1 MGKHRKRDAF
11 GMTSKGVNFALA
23 ALALGG
29 TVLSGCASGPG
40 RLGGA
45 EGLEVIEGALPPPT
59 PEDIYAAAEFGGVGP
74 FDKLKI
80 DVFGIAELSDRLV
93 RVDANGTIG
102 FPLVGTVEVSGMTTS
117 EISRLIETRLKG
129 YVREPQVTTNLES
142 SETRTFTVYGEV
154 KQPGVFPVIGEASLM
169 QAVATARGIAEYGN
183 ASDVIVFRTVAGKR
197 MATLY
202 NLDAIS
208 RGAYADP
215 RIYPNDTVVVGDDKA
230 RRLFDD
236 VVGVATI
243 LATPL
248 TIVLTR

>member
-1 MGKHRKRDAF
+1 
-11 GMTSKGVNFALA
+11 MTTARLDGFRVASFVLAIGATALSA
-23 ALALGG
+23 
-29 TVLSGCASGPG
+29 CASGPG

-45 EGLEVIEGALPPPT
+45 QGLEVIEGTLPPPT
-59 PEDIYAAAEFGGVGP
+59 PDDLYASAEFGGIGP

-80 DVFGIAELSDRLV
+80 DVFGVDELSNRLV

-102 FPLVGTVEVSGMTTS
+102 FPLVGTLEVAGMTTS
-117 EISRLIETRLKG
+117 EISRLLEERLEG
-129 YVREPQVTTNLES
+129 YVRDPSVTTNLES

-154 KQPGVFPVIGEASLM
+154 KQPGVFPVIGEASLI
-169 QAVATARGIAEYGN
+169 QAVATARGLAEYGN
-183 ASDVIVFRTVAGKR
+183 SRDVIVFRTVAGKR

-208 RGAYADP
+208 RGAYDDP
-215 RIYPNDTVVVGDDKA
+215 RIYPNDTVVVGDDRA

-248 TIVLTR
+248 TLVLTR

>member
-1 MGKHRKRDAF
+1 
-11 GMTSKGVNFALA
+11 MTTTRANGFREALV
-23 ALALGG
+23 ALALGS
-29 TVLSGCASGPG
+29 TMLSACASGPG

-45 EGLEVIEGALPPPT
+45 EGLEVIEGTLPPPT
-59 PEDIYAAAEFGGVGP
+59 PDDLYASAEFGGVGP

-80 DVFGIAELSDRLV
+80 DVFGVAELSNRLV

-102 FPLVGTVEVSGMTTS
+102 FPLVGTLEVAGMTTS
-117 EISRLIETRLKG
+117 EISRLLEERLEG
-129 YVREPQVTTNLES
+129 YVRDPSVTTNLES

-169 QAVATARGIAEYGN
+169 QAVATARGLAEYGN
-183 ASDVIVFRTVAGKR
+183 SRDVIVFRTVAGRR

-208 RGAYADP
+208 RGAYDDP
-215 RIYPNDTVVVGDDKA
+215 RIYPNDTVVVGDDRA

-236 VVGVATI
+236 AVGVATI

-248 TIVLTR
+248 TLVLTR

>member
-1 MGKHRKRDAF
+1 MTNTL
-11 GMTSKGVNFALA
+11 GMTQARVSGFRITAMAAIALGSA
-23 ALALGG
+23 ALA
-29 TVLSGCASGPG
+29 GCASGPG

-59 PEDIYAAAEFGGVGP
+59 EQDLYANAEFGGVGP
-74 FDKLKI
+74 FDRLKI
-80 DVFGIAELSDRLV
+80 DVFGVNELSNRLV

-102 FPLVGTVEVSGMTTS
+102 FPLVGTLDVSGLTTS
-117 EISRLIETRLKG
+117 EISRLIEKGLKG
-129 YVREPQVTTNLES
+129 YVRDPQVTTNLES

-154 KQPGVFPVIGEASLM
+154 KQPGVFPIIGEASLI
-169 QAVATARGIAEYGN
+169 QAVATARGLAEYGN
-183 ASDVIVFRTVAGKR
+183 ARDVIVFRTVGGKR

-208 RGAYADP
+208 RGAYNDP
-215 RIYPNDTVVVGDDKA
+215 RIYPNDTVVVGDDRA

-243 LATPL
+243 VSTPL
-248 TIVLTR
+248 TIILTR